1 MSYQHKP
8 NSGTLFKND
17 YKQAE
22 NHPDYKGSFYDQHGA
37 KWDLAAWIKEGQK
50 GKFMSL
56 KVSEPYVKDQKTT
69 QSQGGGH
76 QGSGHPALDDEI
88 PFIRM

>member
-1 MSYQHKP
+1 MSFIPKP

-17 YKQAE
+17 YKKAE
-22 NHPDYKGSFYDQHGA
+22 NHPDYKGTFYDQHGA

-56 KVSEPYVKDQKTT
+56 KVSEPYVKDEPKRPEPQNL
-69 QSQGGGH
+69 Q
-76 QGSGHPALDDEI
+76 LDDSDPI
-88 PFIRM
+88 PF